1 MSVPSSQ
8 LRQEMGVDH
17 FGSASTSVDFS
28 CLNSLSVWKGGCE
41 TFIPEHRAPVSVA
54 IEALLTQCHLESGM
68 VQDVS
73 ARLALR
79 SGLAPQW
86 ADFGVRL
93 WRVALKGHK
102 LDVQVV
108 QSIHS
113 NVDSAIS
120 GGVTQTVDAIL
131 GPFRD

>member
-8 LRQEMGVDH
+8 LRQEMGAMISDLLQQC
-17 FGSASTSVDFS
+17 GLQLLEQPLRLEGWLRD
-28 CLNSLSVWKGGCE
+28 
-41 TFIPEHRAPVSVA
+41 IYPEHRAPVSVA
-54 IEALLTQCHLESGM
+54 IEALQTQCHLESGAI
-68 VQDVS
+68 QDVS

-113 NVDSAIS
+113 NADSTIS

>member
-1 MSVPSSQ
+1 MSATSNQ
-8 LRQEMGVDH
+8 LRQEIGMKISG
-17 FGSASTSVDFS
+17 
-28 CLNSLSVWKGGCE
+28 LLE
-41 TFIPEHRAPVSVA
+41 TCGLQLLEQPLRLEGWLRDIYPEHRAAVSVV
-54 IEALLTQCHLESGM
+54 IEALQTQCHMESGSA
-68 VQDVS
+68 QDVA

-79 SGLAPQW
+79 SGLSPQW

-113 NVDSAIS
+113 NADTPGSV
-120 GGVTQTVDAIL
+120 GGTQTVEGIL

>member
-1 MSVPSSQ
+1 MSLPSEP
-8 LRQEMGVDH
+8 LRQQMGLTISELLQTCGLQLLEQPLRLEGWLRD
-17 FGSASTSVDFS
+17 
-28 CLNSLSVWKGGCE
+28 LY
-41 TFIPEHRAPVSVA
+41 PEHRAAVSVV
-54 IEALLTQCHLESGM
+54 IECLQTQCHVGSGS

-108 QSIHS
+108 QAIHS
-113 NVDSAIS
+113 NAETAIS
-120 GGVTQTVDAIL
+120 SGVTQTVEAIL

>member
-1 MSVPSSQ
+1 MSGPSNQ
-8 LRQEMGVDH
+8 LRQEMEVTISELLETCGVQLLEQPLRLEGWLRD
-17 FGSASTSVDFS
+17 
-28 CLNSLSVWKGGCE
+28 
-41 TFIPEHRAPVSVA
+41 IYPEHRAAVSVVL
-54 IEALLTQCHLESGM
+54 EALQTKCHVESGS
-68 VQDVS
+68 VQDIS

-113 NVDSAIS
+113 DADTSVS
-120 GGVTQTVDAIL
+120 GSVRQTVEAIL

>member
-1 MSVPSSQ
+1 MSSPSES
-8 LRQEMGVDH
+8 LRQQMGQTISDLLQTC
-17 FGSASTSVDFS
+17 GLQLLEQPLRLEGWLRD
-28 CLNSLSVWKGGCE
+28 LY
-41 TFIPEHRAPVSVA
+41 PEHRAAVSVV
-54 IEALLTQCHLESGM
+54 IESLQTQCHVESGS
-68 VQDVS
+68 VQDIS

-108 QSIHS
+108 QTIHS
-113 NVDSAIS
+113 NADTAIS
-120 GGVTQTVDAIL
+120 GGVTQTVEVIL

>member
-1 MSVPSSQ
+1 MSGPSNQ
-8 LRQEMGVDH
+8 LRQEIGITISELLETCGVQLLEQPLRLEGWLRD
-17 FGSASTSVDFS
+17 
-28 CLNSLSVWKGGCE
+28 
-41 TFIPEHRAPVSVA
+41 IYPEHRAAVSVVL
-54 IEALLTQCHLESGM
+54 EALQTKCHVESGSI
-68 VQDVS
+68 QDIS

-93 WRVALKGHK
+93 WRGALKGRK

-113 NVDSAIS
+113 DDDTSVSAS
-120 GGVTQTVDAIL
+120 ARQTVEAIL

>member
-1 MSVPSSQ
+1 MSGPSNQ
-8 LRQEMGVDH
+8 LRQDMGVTI
-17 FGSASTSVDFS
+17 SE
-28 CLNSLSVWKGGCE
+28 LLE
-41 TFIPEHRAPVSVA
+41 TCGIRLLEQPLRLEGWLRDIYPGHRAAVSVVL
-54 IEALLTQCHLESGM
+54 EALQTKCHVESGSI
-68 VQDVS
+68 QDIS
-73 ARLALR
+73 ARLAMR

-113 NVDSAIS
+113 DADTPVS
-120 GGVTQTVDAIL
+120 GSVKQTVDAIL